1 MKQTQISKT
10 AVLQSEPRKKLGSR
24 TAVALRS
31 LGRIPSSLEWTK
43 EAAHVDFSIDS
54 VEFLAARRRH
64 QHVFELDFAGKKEA
78 AIVRHIDWDT
88 FGDLILHVE
97 FRRVDLKK
105 KTEVEVDLHFV
116 GHPKGVLNQLVAHVK
131 VMALPTEIPDE
142 LEVGGRSRAG
152 HRAAGRSSCPNVDL
166 VTRADRAAREI
177 KISVDS
183 SAPRRA
189 PSRAA
194 PVPARRCRCGRRRC
208 SGRQELWELSGR
220 WPSPRADGEPL
231 RRGRG
236 GGLLGGPALAA
247 LALRAHFIGA
257 APVHSRPSLPGPL
270 SPRLRNPCGM

>member
-142 LEVGGRSRAG
+142 LEVSVADLEPGTSVTAG
-152 HRAAGRSSCPNVDL
+152 QIKLPDNVDL
-166 VTRADRAAREI
+166 VTPGAMTVARISEI
-177 KISVDS
+177 KIEVVE
-183 SAPRRA
+183 
-189 PSRAA
+189 AA
-194 PVPARRCRCGRRRC
+194 PVP
-208 SGRQELWELSGR
+208 
-220 WPSPRADGEPL
+220 D
-231 RRGRG
+231 
-236 GGLLGGPALAA
+236 AA
-247 LALRAHFIGA
+247 STTAGA
-257 APVHSRPSLPGPL
+257 APVAGATATPAADAKKDDKKK
-270 SPRLRNPCGM
+270 